1 MFKLINTIK
10 STWFFRFI
18 RNFIKRLK
26 KDNISATSAQLSY
39 YLILSVFPFIIFLL
53 NVLSYTPFGQQ
64 EVLSHILLNLPKDTV
79 AVIEPIIMGVINTS
93 STTLLSLSLLFSL
106 WLGSNGVKNVIAAMD
121 SAFDT
126 NEKRN
131 RLLMRFLSL
140 IFTIILALIIVLTLM
155 TQVFGSQ
162 ILTLVRQNIGD
173 YEWITFVYNL
183 VQWLLPLVVM
193 VLTFSVL
200 YKFGPSFVKQPKPL
214 FRHAFIG
221 GIVATSGWGLVSNVF
236 KLYVDNFGNFSLVYG
251 SLTGVIAL
259 LIWLYLTSMMIML
272 GAEVT
277 ATLYHQ
283 KLLDDGMFEA
293 VL

>member
-126 NEKRN
+126 NAKRN

-221 GIVATSGWGLVSNVF
+221 GIVATIGWGLVSNVF

>member
-221 GIVATSGWGLVSNVF
+221 GIVATIGWGLVSNVF

>member
-221 GIVATSGWGLVSNVF
+221 GIVAMIGWGLVSNVF

>member
-126 NEKRN
+126 NAKRN

-200 YKFGPSFVKQPKPL
+200 YIFGPSFVKQPKPL

-221 GIVATSGWGLVSNVF
+221 GIVATIGWGLVSNVF